1 MGWFIP
7 KDLIQEGWEV
17 EFYFSVIFPHLTSS
31 SSRSSEDLISYK
43 DFQGNISDAIW
54 QQFRFDPVIKSKLRK
69 LGAWVKEIEE
79 E

>member
-1 MGWFIP
+1 M
-7 KDLIQEGWEV
+7 

-54 QQFRFDPVIKSKLRK
+54 QQFRFDPVIKSKLHK
-69 LGAWVKEIEE
+69 LGA
-79 E
+79 